1 MSVKSSLSR
10 QFGTQFDTTFD
21 VLKSNSLYDK
31 AGAIPRL
38 DFNFAKTK
46 SLLDSRSTQN
56 LITFTRASTA
66 TYVDSDMLIKTAST
80 NVPRFDHNPS
90 TGESLGLLVE
100 EARTN
105 FYGDSSSIV
114 TEINAINTNL
124 TPSSNTVIAPDG
136 TQSADQLVETVATG
150 PHRHLSGAPISVVA
164 GQSWTISAFI
174 KPIPGSASD
183 RYPGLR
189 ISGGTSAFTSYW
201 VTFDL
206 STKQTYTNSPA
217 IWTAS
222 GIVDYPNGWK
232 RIYAVGVVQSTT
244 ASATYPFVFYSN
256 KTFNNVTSG
265 DNYTGDGVSG
275 FYIWG
280 AQLETGSF
288 PTSYIPTPA
297 TFTSRASTATYYDAN
312 GVIQTAAINEARSN
326 AYFPDENGVFR
337 SAGLL
342 LEATA
347 TNIALNSENIVN
359 WAKNGNGIG
368 TIANQVIS
376 PDGQLTGDIIFQ
388 TSAAP
393 GADRW
398 MGSNSLTITSGVTY
412 TFSCWVKKVSG
423 NDAQPSIRMGFINF
437 SQHGSSITPNVTY
450 EWKRF
455 TATITANSTNSTWLG
470 FYIGWDQ
477 NGAANNNVYAV
488 WGFQVEVSSY
498 PTSYIPTTSSTVT
511 RAADI
516 SSSSTVTRAADMAE
530 ITGAN
535 FSSWYN
541 QSEGTVFANYRS
553 FSFGKSSALPTIA
566 HFTDGTL
573 NNYIRLNGAPNYAIR
588 NFTFSSGLIQSQMV
602 AGGNTS
608 NNTNYAVAATFA
620 TNNAALYAS
629 GNSNFD
635 TSYINPLAN
644 KVEIGNWI
652 NQNGTYLNG
661 HLSRLTYWPQRLTN
675 TQLQALTAS

>member
-66 TYVDSDMLIKTAST
+66 TYVDSDRLIKTAST

-288 PTSYIPTPA
+288 PTSYIPT
-297 TFTSRASTATYYDAN
+297 
-312 GVIQTAAINEARSN
+312 
-326 AYFPDENGVFR
+326 
-337 SAGLL
+337 
-342 LEATA
+342 
-347 TNIALNSENIVN
+347 
-359 WAKNGNGIG
+359 
-368 TIANQVIS
+368 
-376 PDGQLTGDIIFQ
+376 
-388 TSAAP
+388 TSA
-393 GADRW
+393 
-398 MGSNSLTITSGVTY
+398 
-412 TFSCWVKKVSG
+412 
-423 NDAQPSIRMGFINF
+423 
-437 SQHGSSITPNVTY
+437 
-450 EWKRF
+450 
-455 TATITANSTNSTWLG
+455 
-470 FYIGWDQ
+470 
-477 NGAANNNVYAV
+477 
-488 WGFQVEVSSY
+488 
-498 PTSYIPTTSSTVT
+498 TVT
-511 RAADI
+511 RSAD
-516 SSSSTVTRAADMAE
+516 VAR
-530 ITGAN
+530 ITGTN
-535 FSSWYN
+535 FSSWYRN
-541 QSEGTVFANYRS
+541 SSSTFAIRGRTISSSSYNTWGILAVSIEGIEADNNYRMRVSGTQFTAKRFDNGVNYS
-553 FSFGKSSALPTIA
+553 FNLPGSVTAGSIYNYSVGYDDTGHAASSPSGFTSTTYPGLPFQNPT
-566 HFTDGTL
+566 TL
-573 NNYIRLNGAPNYAIR
+573 KFVPD
-588 NFTFSSGLIQSQMV
+588 
-602 AGGNTS
+602 
-608 NNTNYAVAATFA
+608 
-620 TNNAALYAS
+620 LYGCS
-629 GNSNFD
+629 HV
-635 TSYINPLAN
+635 I
-644 KVEIGNWI
+644 
-652 NQNGTYLNG
+652 
-661 HLSRLTYWPQRLTN
+661 SRLTYWPQRLTN